1 MIWMD
6 VSSLYAGMGHID
18 PLGALLSVG
27 QFSVRA
33 DRHPLLFINLGFLY
47 PIGNCATLLLR
58 LFIYCSTPHKEA
70 LWILIFPLH
79 LMAL

>member
-18 PLGALLSVG
+18 PLGALLSVR
-27 QFSVRA
+27 QLSMR
-33 DRHPLLFINLGFLY
+33 DDHNPLLFINLGLLY
-47 PIGNCATLLLR
+47 FVCNCATLFLE
-58 LFIYCSTPHKEA
+58 LFIYCFTPHKEV

-79 LMAL
+79 LMVL